1 MSGDDAFDAH
11 GLVAD
16 LSPAE
21 LAAVSVAVEE
31 SLAGAPWG
39 ALPEDGLLDLLE
51 SREQARRTGV
61 GVDAA
66 LLVEISDRGACQRA
80 GYSTVHQLLTQGLRI
95 GEGESRRRRV
105 VAASIGRFTAMTGER
120 LDPKF
125 PATAAAVADGA
136 IGETHVSVIEEV
148 MDKIPT
154 SVDPEARA
162 KAEAMLADAARRLNP
177 AGLTMVGNRIL
188 AHLDPDGTLAD
199 DQDRQRQAKFRLS
212 AQDRQLMSVVQAR
225 MTPQLRAEF
234 EVVFVQWAAPG
245 MNNPDDPDSPH
256 GAADQPGL
264 DPAVLAAAAE
274 RDDRLLGR
282 RQHDAL
288 LALLVWVNAQNTH
301 ARPESLRNQIV
312 VTVTDEDLARQAGI
326 AWTTTGTRIPVSD
339 LVTIAANA
347 VPYLAVFA
355 KATGQ
360 PLYLGRA
367 HRLASRAQ
375 RLAVFARD
383 RGCTAPGCTRPFAQ
397 CEMHHMPDWQD
408 GGPTDADHLGGA
420 CGTHNRWNGKQP
432 GTWESTVLT
441 DGPDKGRVGWRPA
454 GRTGPWIINPL
465 FHPDKLRTGPDT
477 PAEDRSP
484 PPTVNH
490 RLGDTGAQAGGPG
503 VEAPRPKGLVTP
515 QPADATDT
523 TGSGVERLLEQH
535 LAA

>member
-1 MSGDDAFDAH
+1 M
-11 GLVAD
+11 
-16 LSPAE
+16 
-21 LAAVSVAVEE
+21 
-31 SLAGAPWG
+31 
-39 ALPEDGLLDLLE
+39 LDLLE
-51 SREQARRTGV
+51 SREQARRKGV

-66 LLVEISDRGACQRA
+66 VFVEISDRGACRRA

-120 LDPKF
+120 LDSKF
-125 PATAAAVADGA
+125 PVTAAAVADGA
-136 IGETHVSVIEEV
+136 IGETHVWVIEEV
-148 MDKIPT
+148 MDKIPS
-154 SVDPEARA
+154 SVDPEARV
-162 KAEAMLADAARRLNP
+162 KAEAMLADAARRLSP
-177 AGLTMVGNRIL
+177 SGLTMVGNRIL

-199 DQDRQRQAKFRLS
+199 DEDRQRQAKFRLS
-212 AQDRQLMSVVQAR
+212 AQDRQLMSAVQAR
-225 MTPQLRAEF
+225 LTPQLRAEF

-245 MNNPDDPDSPH
+245 MNNPNDPDSPH

-274 RDDRLLGR
+274 RDTRLLGR

-288 LALLVWVNAQNTH
+288 LALLAWANAQFSF
-301 ARPESLRNQIV
+301 AKPDSLRNQIV
-312 VTVTDEDLARQAGI
+312 VTVTDEDLARHAGI

-339 LVTIAANA
+339 LVTIAADA
-347 VPYLAVFA
+347 VPYLAVFS

-397 CEMHHMPDWQD
+397 CEMHHMPDWQH

-441 DGPDKGRVGWRPA
+441 DGPDKGRVGWRPT

-465 FHPDKLRTGPDT
+465 FHPDKLRTGPDL

-490 RLGDTGAQAGGPG
+490 RLGETSAQGGNLG
-503 VEAPRPKGLVTP
+503 VEAPHPDV
-515 QPADATDT
+515 PAGPAPEGST
-523 TGSGVERLLEQH
+523 TSGVERLLEQH

>member
-1 MSGDDAFDAH
+1 MSDDTFDAR
-11 GLVAD
+11 GVLAG

-21 LAAVSVAVEE
+21 LVAVSVAVEE

-39 ALPEDGLLDLLE
+39 ALSEDGLLDLLE
-51 SREQARRTGV
+51 SRERARRTGV

-148 MDKIPT
+148 MDKIP
-154 SVDPEARA
+154 SAVDPAERA
-162 KAEAMLADAARRLNP
+162 KAEAMLADAARTLNP
-177 AGLTMVGNRIL
+177 GGVLMVGNRIL
-188 AHLDPDGTLAD
+188 AHLDPDGTLTD
-199 DQDRQRQAKFRLS
+199 DQDRAEQAKFRLC
-212 AQDRQLMSVVQAR
+212 AQDRQLMTAVQAR

-234 EVVFVQWAAPG
+234 EVVFTGWAAPG
-245 MNNPDDPDSPH
+245 MNNPDDPDSPY

-288 LALLVWVNAQNTH
+288 LALLAWANAQFSF
-301 ARPESLRNQIV
+301 AKPDSLRNQIV
-312 VTVTDEDLARQAGI
+312 VTVTDEDLARHAGI

-375 RLAVFARD
+375 RLTLFARD

-397 CEMHHMPDWQD
+397 CEMHHMPDWQH

-420 CGTHNRWNGKQP
+420 CGTHNRWNGTQP
-432 GTWESTVLT
+432 GDWESTVLT

-454 GRTGPWIINPL
+454 GRAGPWIVNPL
-465 FHPDKLRTGPDT
+465 FHPDKLRTGPDL

-490 RLGDTGAQAGGPG
+490 RLGDTDPPGAEPDS
-503 VEAPRPKGLVTP
+503 ESR
-515 QPADATDT
+515 
-523 TGSGVERLLEQH
+523 VERLLGKH